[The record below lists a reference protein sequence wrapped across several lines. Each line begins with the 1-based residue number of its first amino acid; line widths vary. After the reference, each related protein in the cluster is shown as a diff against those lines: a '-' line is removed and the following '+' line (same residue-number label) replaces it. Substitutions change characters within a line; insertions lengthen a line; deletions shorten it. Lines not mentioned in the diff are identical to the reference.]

1 MNQREQT
8 HKRFAKCGLPPL
20 PAPLEY
26 RMAHPA
32 GVNWKSIANLL
43 GSISKIRQL

>member
-1 MNQREQT
+1 
-8 HKRFAKCGLPPL
+8 
-20 PAPLEY
+20 
-26 RMAHPA
+26 MAHPA